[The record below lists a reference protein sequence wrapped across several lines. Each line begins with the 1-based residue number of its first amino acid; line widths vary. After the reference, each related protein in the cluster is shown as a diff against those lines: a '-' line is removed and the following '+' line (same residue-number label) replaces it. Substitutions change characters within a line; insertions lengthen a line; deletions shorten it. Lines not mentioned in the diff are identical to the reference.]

1 MQPQVI
7 PIIMRF
13 LHNLFT
19 ALWIGGLLSMV
30 LTVIPGI
37 RKKLE
42 QPWPVIESI
51 QNCLR
56 PIAIISIVGLAITGM
71 LLGRSSQQFT
81 GFVNFGTPYMNALSI
96 KHILTL
102 VMIVLA
108 IARLMVNKKLQTE
121 KSAKLQKV
129 SYVILV
135 TNTVLGVIVL
145 FLSSMI

>member
-1 MQPQVI
+1 MQPQVL

-30 LTVIPGI
+30 LTVIPGL
-37 RKKLE
+37 RKKLD
-42 QPWPVIESI
+42 QPWPLVESI
-51 QNCLR
+51 QDRLR

-71 LLGRSSQQFT
+71 LLGRSTQEFT
-81 GFVNFGTPYMNALSI
+81 GFIRFGTPYMNALSI

-108 IARLMVNKKLQTE
+108 IARLMVNKKQKME

-129 SYVILV
+129 SYAILL
-135 TNTVLGVIVL
+135 TNTVIGVFVL
-145 FLSSMI
+145 LLSSMI